1 MRDPIAAS
9 RAKELRRDMTEM
21 EVRLWTYLRRR
32 QLGVRFRRQEPIGP
46 YIADFV
52 CRASRLVVELDGWAH
67 EDLERD
73 LDRDAAME
81 SRGYTVLRFT
91 NDDVYQDVDAVLDA
105 IADALLS

>member
-1 MRDPIAAS
+1 
-9 RAKELRRDMTEM
+9 MTEM

-32 QLGVRFRRQEPIGP
+32 QLGVRVRRQEPIGP

-52 CRASRLVVELDGWAH
+52 CRSRRLVVELDGWSH

-81 SRGYTVLRFT
+81 SRGFRVLRFA
-91 NDDVYQDVDAVLDA
+91 NDDVYEDVGSVVDA
-105 IADALLS
+105 IADALRACAPPE